1 MRQTLNQSS
10 CPLFPNIWPFVCLC
24 LVLVLQY
31 PLNSPMSRMESC
43 LMSSTPRLHPAPVA
57 PRWPDVSAANS
68 CYSSPPMHSARYAS
82 PGDIYTPLGPRRNS
96 EYEHSQHFPGF
107 AYINGEATTGWA
119 K

>member
-1 MRQTLNQSS
+1 
-10 CPLFPNIWPFVCLC
+10 
-24 LVLVLQY
+24 
-31 PLNSPMSRMESC
+31 MSRMESC
-43 LMSSTPRLHPAPVA
+43 LMSSSPRLHPAPGA
-57 PRWPDVSAANS
+57 PRWPEVSPANS